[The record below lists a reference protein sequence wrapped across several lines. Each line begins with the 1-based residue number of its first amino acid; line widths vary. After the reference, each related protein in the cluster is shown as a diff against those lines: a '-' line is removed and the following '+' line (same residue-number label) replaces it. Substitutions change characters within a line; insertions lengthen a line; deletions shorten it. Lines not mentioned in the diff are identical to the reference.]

1 MLNIIGLGLNL
12 NNITEEI
19 KKTIKESEKVYLES
33 YTSYFYEDIKKI
45 EEKLDTKIIAL
56 SRKELEQNFDYE
68 ECKEKKVSLLIIG
81 DIFSATT
88 HSEIYLTAKKKKI
101 EVKLIHN
108 VSIINAIT
116 DTGLEYYKFGKTAS
130 IVFPR
135 KNWLPK
141 TPYKILE
148 ENKKINAHTLFLLDI
163 ITTEEEI
170 KQLDTTRIGEE
181 NIEKQIIKT
190 YDNNKMLLMT
200 PNQAIKTLLKIQ
212 EKIEEEKEVER
223 IREQEEENKK
233 ENKKEKTKLIDEN
246 TKIFVCSRLQTK
258 NEKIITGTI
267 KELQNYNF
275 GQGPHCIIMPSKMH
289 FIEEEFY
296 ELYNIKNIKQ

>member
-1 MLNIIGLGLNL
+1 MLNIIGLGLNV

-19 KKTIKESEKVYLES
+19 KKTIKKSDKVYLES
-33 YTSYFYEDIKKI
+33 YTSYFYENIKTI
-45 EEKLDTKIIAL
+45 EEKLETKIIAL
-56 SRKELEQNFDYE
+56 SRKDLEQNFNYE
-68 ECKEKKVSLLIIG
+68 ECKNKNVSLLIIG

-108 VSIINAIT
+108 ISIFNAIT

-141 TPYKILE
+141 TPYEILK
-148 ENKKINAHTLFLLDI
+148 ENKKINAHTIMLLDI

-170 KQLDTTRIGEE
+170 KQLDTKIIDEE
-181 NIEKQIIKT
+181 KIEEQIITT
-190 YDNNKMLLMT
+190 YDNNKMLLMN
-200 PNQAIKTLLKIQ
+200 PNQAIKVLLKIQ
-212 EKIEEEKEVER
+212 EEIEKQEEEKEL
-223 IREQEEENKK
+223 EEKNTKK
-233 ENKKEKTKLIDEN
+233 ILDEN
-246 TKIFVCSRLQTK
+246 TKIFVCSRLQQK
-258 NEKIITGTI
+258 DEKIITGTL
-267 KELQNYNF
+267 KELKNHNF
-275 GQGPHCIIMPSKMH
+275 GQGPHCIIIPSKMH

-296 ELYNIKNIKQ
+296 NLYNINKK